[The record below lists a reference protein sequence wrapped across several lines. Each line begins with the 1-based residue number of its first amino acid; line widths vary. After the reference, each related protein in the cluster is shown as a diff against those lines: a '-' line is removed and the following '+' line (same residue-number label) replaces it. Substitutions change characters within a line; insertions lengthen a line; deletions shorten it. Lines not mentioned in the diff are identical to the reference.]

1 MLVLGLSGG
10 PSLVFER
17 KLDVG
22 DVMFHDAAAV
32 LLKDG
37 KVLSAIEEERINRI
51 KHTNKA
57 PVKAIRACLEGN
69 GLHLSDIDKIAIYF
83 EHSTYDHMKYSIQE
97 EFFDDYRDYINRYLE
112 YELNETID
120 KDKICFVSHHLA
132 HAESAYRISGVEDA
146 LVVTLDGAG
155 DDSAGVVMSRRG
167 NEDELLY
174 KIPIEDSLGLYY
186 LDVTKFLGY
195 DLFDEYKVMGLAP
208 YGNPAKY
215 RRLFRKFYKLY
226 PDGTFNIIHNYI
238 PLLHTITKPRH
249 KHEPFSQ
256 IHKDIAA
263 ALQES
268 IETIVLHLLTN
279 FKERTGHKN
288 LCMAGG
294 VAHNCSCNG
303 KIVYSNL
310 FESVFVQPASHD
322 AGCALGAA
330 LYVSEIKN
338 TYDLKQIY
346 WGQDIGNENKIEKEI
361 KKWNSFISYRK
372 MTNRAEEVSSLLAN
386 GKIIGWVQGR
396 SEFGPRALGN
406 RSILADPRPAENKD
420 IVNLMVK
427 KREEYRPFAPAVMI
441 EFLHEFFDCPKTKSN
456 YSFMNYV
463 INVQENKRGELG
475 AITHVDGTARLQ
487 TVSKDT
493 NAAFWSLLKAF
504 YEKTG
509 VPILLNTSFNNFAEP
524 IVDNEVDAIVC
535 YLTTGLHYLVIGDY
549 LITKKELS
557 VELVKELSIRIPA
570 HVELSYVRK
579 FEPYNNVATEYMIR
593 PNYNYS
599 YTQKISEDTS
609 ALLNL
614 VGNRTVKLKD
624 LFDEQNAIRKIDEEV
639 VWKDLKNIWEKR
651 LIVLEP

>member
-1 MLVLGLSGG
+1 MA
-10 PSLVFER
+10 FER

-22 DVMFHDAAAV
+22 AVMFHDAAAV

-37 KVLSAIEEERINRI
+37 EVLSAIEEERIDRI
-51 KHTNKA
+51 KHSNKA
-57 PVKAIRACLEGN
+57 PIKAVRACLEDY
-69 GLHLSDIDKIAIYF
+69 GLHLSDIDKIAVYF
-83 EHSTYDHMKYSIQE
+83 EHSTYDNMKYDLKE
-97 EFFDDYRDYINRYLE
+97 EYFDDYRDYINRYLE
-112 YELNETID
+112 YELKETID
-120 KDKICFVSHHLA
+120 KEKICFVSHHMA
-132 HAESAYRISGVEDA
+132 HAESAYRFSGMEDA

-155 DDSAGVVMSRRG
+155 DDSAGVVLSRRG
-167 NEDELLY
+167 NESELLY
-174 KIPIEDSLGLYY
+174 KIPIADSLGLYY

-208 YGNPAKY
+208 YGDPAKY
-215 RRLFRKFYKLY
+215 RRLFKKFYKLF
-226 PDGTFNIIHNYI
+226 PDGTFTIMHHYI
-238 PLLHTITKPRH
+238 PLLHTITKPRQ
-249 KHEPFSQ
+249 KHETFSQ

-268 IETIVLHLLTN
+268 VETIVLHLLRN

-303 KIVYSNL
+303 KIVYSDL

-330 LYVSEIKN
+330 LYVSEIRN
-338 TYDLKQIY
+338 THDLKQIY
-346 WGQDIGNENKIEKEI
+346 WGRDIGDGNGIEKEI

-372 MTNRAEEVSSLLAN
+372 LTNRADEVSSLLAD

-406 RSILADPRPAENKD
+406 RSILADPRPAANKD

-441 EFLHEFFDCPKTKSN
+441 EYVNEFFDCPETKSN

-463 INVQENKRGELG
+463 INVKEEKRAGLG

-487 TVSKDT
+487 TVSEDT
-493 NAAFWSLLKAF
+493 NSAFWNLLKSF

-524 IVDNEVDAIVC
+524 IVDNVSDAVVC

-549 LITKKELS
+549 LITKKEFSEEQL
-557 VELVKELSIRIPA
+557 KELNIRIPV
-570 HVELSYVRK
+570 HIELAYERK
-579 FEPYNNVATEYMIR
+579 YNSYNNVTAEYVIR
-593 PNYNYS
+593 PNHNHS
-599 YTQKISEDTS
+599 YAQKVSEDTF

-614 VGNRTVKLKD
+614 IGSKTVRLKD
-624 LFDEQNAIRKIDEEV
+624 LFDRNNAVRKNDEEA
-639 VWKDLKNIWEKR
+639 VWKDLKNLWEKR